1 MVVMQLRKS
10 LLITFL
16 SSNASTVVMFGV
28 TLVLARLLSPADI
41 GVFSIAVVF
50 INIVAVFRDFGINAY
65 LVREQHLTPAKIRSA
80 LGLVLVLSWVLATGV
95 YLGAKPFAAFYGQPG
110 IADVLHVLTL
120 SFLLV
125 PYASV
130 LSALLMRNM
139 EAGKSAFVVTV
150 STVVYSCTCITLAL
164 LDFSYMAMAWANVAN
179 LLTNIACLLYVRPK
193 DVVLLPSFK
202 GWRAP
207 IQFGS
212 GDILG
217 NLIITTNNSVPDL
230 ILGKMGGVHEVG
242 LYSRANGLVG
252 IFQQVAGPAVK
263 YNALPFIAK
272 NHHVNEPL
280 SPLLTTSTSY
290 LTGLAWPAFA
300 GVAVYADDVITTLYG
315 AQWLGAAPLVA
326 VLCTSA
332 ALQMGYSLA
341 QPALV
346 AIGRPY
352 LAALASGAHFLA
364 RLLCIAL
371 VALGSGGSPSLMQ
384 FALAICIADII
395 SLPVPAWLMAKHL
408 GYSLKESL
416 GAHVASLKVW
426 VLCLLSALL
435 LKALLPEDW
444 PAFVHLLCAA
454 MVVGSVWLVALRYFK
469 HPLNTEI
476 KRIFNA

>member
-1 MVVMQLRKS
+1 MQLRKS

-65 LVREQHLTPAKIRSA
+65 LVREQHLTPAKVRSA
-80 LGLVLVLSWVLATGV
+80 LGLVLVLSWVLAAGLYV
-95 YLGAKPFAAFYGQPG
+95 AANPVATFYGQPG
-110 IADVLHVLTL
+110 IADVLHVLTF

-130 LSALLMRNM
+130 LSALLMRDM
-139 EAGKSAFVVTV
+139 EAGKSAFVATV
-150 STVVYSCTCITLAL
+150 STLVYSCTCIALAL
-164 LDFSYMAMAWANVAN
+164 LGFSYMAMAWANVAN

-193 DVVLLPSFK
+193 DVVLTPSFK

-207 IQFGS
+207 IRFGS

-217 NLIITTNNSVPDL
+217 NLITATNNALPDL
-230 ILGKMGGVHEVG
+230 LLGKMGGAHQVG

-252 IFQQVAGPAVK
+252 IFQQVAGPAVR

-272 NHHVNEPL
+272 NHHANVPL
-280 SPLLTTSTSY
+280 SPLLTTATSY

-300 GVAVYADDVITTLYG
+300 VVAVFAEDVITTLYG
-315 AQWLGAAPLVA
+315 AQWLGAAPLVV
-326 VLCTSA
+326 VLSASA

-346 AIGRPY
+346 AISRPY

-371 VALGSGGSPSLMQ
+371 VALGTHGSPSLLQ
-384 FALAICIADII
+384 FALAICVADIV
-395 SLPVPAWLMAKHL
+395 SLPVPAWLMARHL
-408 GYSLKESL
+408 GYTLQDSLA
-416 GAHVASLKVW
+416 AHAASLKVW
-426 VLCLLSALL
+426 ALCLLMALL
-435 LKALLPEDW
+435 LKALLPDDW

-454 MVVGSVWLVALRYFK
+454 IAVGSVWLAALRYFA
-469 HPLNTEI
+469 HPLDKEI
-476 KRIFNA
+476 KGIF

>member
-28 TLVLARLLSPADI
+28 TLILARLLSPADI

-50 INIVAVFRDFGINAY
+50 VNIVAVFRDFGIHAY
-65 LVREQHLTPAKIRSA
+65 LVREQTLTPAKVRSA
-80 LGLVLVLSWVLATGV
+80 LGLVLVLSWVLAAGL
-95 YLGAKPFAAFYGQPG
+95 YMGAKPFAAFYGQPG

-125 PYASV
+125 PYAAV

-150 STVVYSCTCITLAL
+150 STLVYSCTCIALAL
-164 LDFSYMAMAWANVAN
+164 LGYSYMAMAWANVAN
-179 LLTNIACLLYVRPK
+179 LLTNIACLLYLRPK
-193 DVVLLPSFK
+193 DAVLMPSFK

-212 GDILG
+212 GAILG
-217 NLIITTNNSVPDL
+217 NLITTTHNAVPDL
-230 ILGKMGGVHEVG
+230 LLGKMGGAAQVG

-252 IFQQVAGPAVK
+252 IFQQVAGPAVN

-272 NHHVNEPL
+272 NHHAKVPL

-300 GVAVYADDVITTLYG
+300 VVAVFADEVITTLYG
-315 AQWLGAAPLVA
+315 AQWLGAAPLVV
-326 VLCTSA
+326 VLCISA

-352 LAALASGAHFLA
+352 LAALASGAYFFA

-371 VALGSGGSPSLMQ
+371 VAVATNGSPSLMQ
-384 FALAICIADII
+384 FALAICVADII

-408 GYSLKESL
+408 GYPLQSSLA
-416 GAHVASLKVW
+416 AHVASLKVW
-426 VLCLLSALL
+426 AVCLLTALFVN
-435 LKALLPEDW
+435 ALLPEDW

-454 MVVGSVWLVALRYFK
+454 MAVGSVWLAALRYFD
-469 HPLNTEI
+469 HPLNKEI
-476 KRIFNA
+476 KFNNI